1 MNYGIPFIT
10 ISSYEELNKSK
21 IVYKLYF
28 GAESSCKVVL
38 KKTFIEN
45 LYDINVKGL
54 NGYNFKARCHICGN
68 FNIKKQTFI
77 TTTEIRRIF
86 IAVEFNCD
94 KCYRNEESIIDGDII

>member
-1 MNYGIPFIT
+1 MNYGIPNIT
-10 ISSYEELNKSK
+10 ISSYGELNKSK

-28 GAESSCKVVL
+28 GSELVCKVVL
-38 KKTFIEN
+38 MKTFIEN

-77 TTTEIRRIF
+77 TTTNISRWIVV
-86 IAVEFNCD
+86 VEFNCG
-94 KCYRNEESIIDGDII
+94 EVIQF